1 MTKLAMRRREELS
14 LTLSIVDSSK
24 VVGSL
29 AAETAGDLKSLLKEL
44 VDELAFQE
52 GSRLTLLGQNRKLQ
66 GDIDR
71 AKNDAARAVV
81 SRPALQ
87 RKKERK
93 KANWP
98 ATQNRDLAFRGPF

>member
-1 MTKLAMRRREELS
+1 M
-14 LTLSIVDSSK
+14 
-24 VVGSL
+24 GSL

-71 AKNDAARAVV
+71 AKNDAARAVI

-93 KANWP
+93 QASK
-98 ATQNRDLAFRGPF
+98 LASNTKPNKMWEKKNKSSVKGHLPLTDPD